1 MTFTHGTTVQQEV
14 IKMSHICLKNTLYF
28 LQKFNHKKIVVLLSL
43 GLLSPLSGGSF
54 LFAADQESAMETQDL
69 SGSTSHFS
77 GTIGTTS
84 TTIPAVANKVISEV
98 FFKCDN
104 QTPIAKQCLI
114 SFDAGV
120 SWLSIGIG
128 EAIAWSVKGRIKQIR
143 VKASTAGVTYQGLI
157 NYEAY

>member
-1 MTFTHGTTVQQEV
+1 L
-14 IKMSHICLKNTLYF
+14 IKVLPLI
-28 LQKFNHKKIVVLLSL
+28 LLSI
-43 GLLSPLSGGSF
+43 GGF
-54 LFAADQESAMETQDL
+54 CFAADEESSMETQDL
-69 SGSTSHFS
+69 AGSTSHFS
-77 GTIGTTS
+77 GTANTTS
-84 TTIPAVANKVISEV
+84 VTIPAVANKVISEV

-120 SWLSIGIG
+120 SWLSLGIG
-128 EAIAWSVKGRIKQIR
+128 EAIAWSAKGRIKQIR